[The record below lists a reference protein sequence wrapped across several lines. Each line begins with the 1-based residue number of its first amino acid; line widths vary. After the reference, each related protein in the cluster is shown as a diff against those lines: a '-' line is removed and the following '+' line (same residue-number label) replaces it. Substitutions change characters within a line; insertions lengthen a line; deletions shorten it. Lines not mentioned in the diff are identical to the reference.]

1 MEGERSPINLPRC
14 EGLDVSG
21 EEWEEQ
27 VVFSLVVS
35 SSPSPSPPL
44 SLSLSIS
51 VSVSLYLCLCLR
63 PDITALVD
71 WA

>member
-27 VVFSLVVS
+27 VVFGLVVS
-35 SSPSPSPPL
+35 S

-51 VSVSLYLCLCLR
+51 VSVSRSLSISVSLYLCLSLSLSLSS
-63 PDITALVD
+63 P
-71 WA
+71 